1 MKEFAGADTFFE
13 RKKLTLE
20 PRYRNPII
28 SDYAIFVPSV
38 HAAVLA
44 ILEALGSRS
53 LGIPAALPITIS
65 PEIFS
70 ATLRSG
76 AVPMVLDI
84 DSNFRINNSQVQTV
98 IEELGNPVIISEGGT
113 QQDYPDLVSIV
124 INRCNYLVDLICISN
139 IEQID
144 AAVQRRDYITVVD
157 LGSCACILSKYI
169 DLNSDIERVTSGILG
184 HYSQRLLNDVSLAL
198 ANTWSGY
205 SNLEDTYTAL
215 ASRLGIDLGIIDGKA
230 TAQVDDVDKTIA
242 GMYLDD
248 IETARGIMPLHY
260 IPGIKELWAEKGA
273 SYPMAEKY
281 SSKYI
286 QLPFCAHLTTADITR
301 ILNSLQANI

>member
-1 MKEFAGADTFFE
+1 MNDLAGGFE
-13 RKKLTLE
+13 RKRLTLE
-20 PRYRNPII
+20 PRYSSPII

-53 LGIPAALPITIS
+53 LGIPVALPVTIS

-84 DSNFRINNSQVQTV
+84 DSNFRISNSQVQTV
-98 IEELGNPVIISEGGT
+98 IEELGNPVIISEGGLLIN
-113 QQDYPDLVSIV
+113 YPDLISIV
-124 INRCNYLVDLICISN
+124 IDRRNYLVDLICTLN
-139 IEQID
+139 TEKID
-144 AAVQRRDYITVVD
+144 AAVQRRDYLTIVD

-184 HYSQRLLNDVSLAL
+184 HYSQRLLSDVSLAL
-198 ANTWSGY
+198 ANTWYGY
-205 SNLEDTYTAL
+205 SSLEDTYCVL
-215 ASRLGIDLGIIDGKA
+215 AGSLRIDLGIIDGKA
-230 TAQVDDVDKTIA
+230 IVQVDDVDKTIA

-260 IPGIKELWAEKGA
+260 LPGIKELWAEKGA

-286 QLPFCAHLTTADITR
+286 QLPFCAHLTTTDITR